1 MLIKKRSKSSKIW
14 LRRNIKDKFVIIAK
28 KKKLRSR
35 SWFKLDEIQ
44 KKEKI
49 FYPGLKVI
57 DLGSSPGGWSKY
69 AASCLGRKGL
79 VIACDILPMKNMN
92 NVEFIQG
99 NIKDNFFFKN
109 FVKRCN
115 LEKISVVM
123 SDMSPNIS
131 GIPIIDI
138 PNSIKLL
145 NLSLLICLKTIMP
158 KGTFLSK
165 VFQGKNLDDFLKKI
179 KLLFKKVKILN
190 LRSSRSNSRELYII
204 AKEKNL

>member
-1 MLIKKRSKSSKIW
+1 MLNKKRSKSSKIW
-14 LRRNIKDKFVIIAK
+14 LRRNFKDKFVIEAK
-28 KKKLRSR
+28 KKNLRSR

-49 FYPGLKVI
+49 FYPGLKVL

-69 AASCLGRKGL
+69 AINCLGKKGL
-79 VIACDILPMKNMN
+79 VIACDILPMKNIK

-99 NIKDNFFFKN
+99 NIKDKFFFKTLIN
-109 FVKRCN
+109 RCN

-131 GIPIIDI
+131 GIPTIDI

-145 NLSLLICLKTIMP
+145 NLSLMICLKIITS
-158 KGTFLSK
+158 KGIFLSK
-165 VFQGKNLDDFLKKI
+165 VFQGKNLDIFLKKI
-179 KLLFKKVKILN
+179 KLIFKTVKILN
-190 LRSSRSNSRELYII
+190 LNSSRFNSRELYII
-204 AKEKNL
+204 AKKNL